1 MMRIGG
7 TQLSLKSVKS
17 SQVYA
22 AGSLIRV
29 QNYCLG
35 IVHCGF
41 WLSLLDTYF
50 IPVDHSFSK
59 KTVSLCS

>member
-7 TQLSLKSVKS
+7 TQHSLESVKS

-22 AGSLIRV
+22 AGSLIRA

-41 WLSLLDTYF
+41 WLSLLDT
-50 IPVDHSFSK
+50 
-59 KTVSLCS
+59 